1 MSRSGSGTILVLYT
15 TSSDYYSVSSSER
28 VDIRLWMSTVEKGT
42 GVTMNVVTDDEGW
55 EEGGVRVPGQQRH
68 TH

>member
-1 MSRSGSGTILVLYT
+1 M
-15 TSSDYYSVSSSER
+15 SSSER